1 VPDIVSG
8 FLKCDFAVTMADV
21 MSDVVVCFF
30 QDTDAAFA
38 KLQLRMSLYDSF
50 LRQFFGQTWIGPAAD
65 FKPGSKLAYN
75 QV

>member
-1 VPDIVSG
+1 
-8 FLKCDFAVTMADV
+8 MADV

-30 QDTDAAFA
+30 QDADAAVA
-38 KLQLRMSLYDSF
+38 KLQLRMSLYDSSH
-50 LRQFFGQTWIGPAAD
+50 RQFFGQTWIGPAAD